1 MAAHEVRWR
10 DDCVVVWVRRV
21 VLILVEDVV
30 SVGVERITEYL
41 VARSAEGR
49 RVAVEPHTRT
59 DVVELTVEVEV
70 AQYRERVRVD
80 HEVDADSEVYAS
92 QKLVAQYDQVPVR
105 IVRLVG
111 RRSDKCAF
119 DLLTVEKRADEILE
133 ARSAFA
139 NLHLGL
145 CQYAWD
151 RGHKGEENIAAR
163 MRRRVIKTS
172 GLKHSCVYL
181 YPTLNHE
188 GRHKRF
194 LRHLQGDALVIEA
207 PRIEMQCLESRR
219 PERSFGT
226 SFSLIRDAARRPIA
240 GDVMIP

>member
-1 MAAHEVRWR
+1 MINRLSADPHGHTVFECRDCGVKQAVGRSVVRKGAEKDLTGRRCPQRRRGQLDGYSLECLMAAHEVRWR

-21 VLILVEDVV
+21 VLILIEDVV

-70 AQYRERVRVD
+70 TQYRERVRVD

-92 QKLVAQYDQVPVR
+92 QKLVAQYDRVPVR

-111 RRSDKCAF
+111 RRSDKYAF

-151 RGHKGEENIAAR
+151 RGHKVRG
-163 MRRRVIKTS
+163 KTS
-172 GLKHSCVYL
+172 RRECV
-181 YPTLNHE
+181 
-188 GRHKRF
+188 G
-194 LRHLQGDALVIEA
+194 A
-207 PRIEMQCLESRR
+207 S
-219 PERSFGT
+219 
-226 SFSLIRDAARRPIA
+226 
-240 GDVMIP
+240 